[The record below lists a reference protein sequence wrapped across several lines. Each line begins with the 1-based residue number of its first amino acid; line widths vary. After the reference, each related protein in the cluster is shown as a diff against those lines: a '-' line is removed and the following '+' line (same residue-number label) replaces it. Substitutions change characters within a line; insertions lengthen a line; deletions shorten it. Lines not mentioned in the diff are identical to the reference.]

1 MSSNEFTM
9 RFKADDT
16 EDSDNYSMSALMKH
30 SKEQLMEYYAIGRLL
45 PANEYY
51 QLTGMDVARMAY
63 ELLEAREK
71 LAEYEMGIKKKM
83 TNHSLHL
90 TQIIASVWGDP
101 ADITDAVWQAGYRKP
116 ERGEKEI
123 AELVIDV
130 MNGVPDEVPYSERP
144 RNLEDILTT
153 ELYTI
158 IFEGAL
164 SVMAT
169 PAMVAKMILWNG
181 YRKGGE

>member
-1 MSSNEFTM
+1 
-9 RFKADDT
+9 
-16 EDSDNYSMSALMKH
+16 
-30 SKEQLMEYYAIGRLL
+30 
-45 PANEYY
+45 
-51 QLTGMDVARMAY
+51 
-63 ELLEAREK
+63 
-71 LAEYEMGIKKKM
+71 M
-83 TNHSLHL
+83 TNNSFHL

-123 AELVIDV
+123 AELIIDI

-144 RNLEDILTT
+144 RNLDDILTT

-158 IFEGAL
+158 IFEGTL

-169 PAMVAKMILWNG
+169 PAMVATMILWNG
-181 YRKGGE
+181 YQKGVE